1 MSILSFLTWLPFLYR
16 KRTRLTR
23 PKTFGPLRTTFPSY
37 AKKSRNNTN
46 SPESPA
52 MPGRW
57 LTNTCPDMLN
67 LAWERSSPRT
77 SQPIASL
84 LCGRGTKDPCSFLPG
99 KPRGTFLQPA
109 TPPGQRPIKLSHSY
123 LEIGSGLLSTRDWRT
138 TWHMRS
144 DDRGN
149 RWRRATTEAYE
160 FLEIDFDGKSSPP
173 SHQTSWQRH
182 HFFRCRIVSGTCW
195 RNGWLHNRLHQA

>member
-1 MSILSFLTWLPFLYR
+1 
-16 KRTRLTR
+16 
-23 PKTFGPLRTTFPSY
+23 
-37 AKKSRNNTN
+37 
-46 SPESPA
+46 

-57 LTNTCPDMLN
+57 LTSTCPDMLN

-84 LCGRGTKDPCSFLPG
+84 LCGPSGDKGSLLISSR

-109 TPPGQRPIKLSHSY
+109 TPPGQRPIKLPHSY
-123 LEIGSGLLSTRDWRT
+123 LEIGSGLLSTHDWRT

-160 FLEIDFDGKSSPP
+160 VPEIDSDGKSFTP

-182 HFFRCRIVSGTCW
+182 HFFRRWIVSGTRW
-195 RNGWLHNRLHQA
+195 RNGWLHNRLHRA